1 ITKSLSIVSDKN
13 YNLSGNED
21 FVIFLTSKLITCF
34 IDGFTLKMK
43 SSQLLIYSMEVNI
56 YIGFETLKMKCT
68 QYGICGQVAFKN
80 ASTLVFSKSGGRAA
94 VFGRAQ
100 KKCWGLPPDRIPPRK
115 VRGGYLT
122 SSVHNMLIMSSWRL
136 AAAEVPWR

>member
-1 ITKSLSIVSDKN
+1 MTKSLSIVTDKN
-13 YNLSGNED
+13 YNLNGNED

-80 ASTLVFSKSGGRAA
+80 ASTIVFSKSGGRATI
-94 VFGRAQ
+94 FGRVQ
-100 KKCWGLPPDRIPPRK
+100 KNERAAAPDRIFPSRK

-122 SSVHNMLIMSSWRL
+122 SPKLKETILIVDS
-136 AAAEVPWR
+136 

>member
-1 ITKSLSIVSDKN
+1 MTKSLSIVSAKN

-80 ASTLVFSKSGGRAA
+80 ASTLVFSKSGGRRKN
-94 VFGRAQ
+94 VGGCPLT
-100 KKCWGLPPDRIPPRK
+100 KYSPPEK
-115 VRGGYLT
+115 FVGG
-122 SSVHNMLIMSSWRL
+122 
-136 AAAEVPWR
+136 

>member
-1 ITKSLSIVSDKN
+1 MTKSHSIVSDKN
-13 YNLSGNED
+13 YNLNGNED
-21 FVIFLTSKLITCF
+21 FVIFLTSKLISCF

-43 SSQLLIYSMEVNI
+43 SSQLLIYSREVNI

-68 QYGICGQVAFKN
+68 QYGICGQVGFKN

-100 KKCWGLPPDRIPPRK
+100 KNVGDCSLTEYSPPRK
-115 VRGGYLT
+115 ARGGVLQRPPT
-122 SSVHNMLIMSSWRL
+122 RPH
-136 AAAEVPWR
+136 

>member
-1 ITKSLSIVSDKN
+1 MTKSLSIVSEKN

-56 YIGFETLKMKCT
+56 YIAFETLKMKCT

-80 ASTLVFSKSGGRAA
+80 ASTLVFSKSGGRAT
-94 VFGRAQ
+94 VFGRVQ
-100 KKCWGLPPDRIPPRK
+100 KKCRGLPPDRIFPREK
-115 VRGGYLT
+115 LVGAGI
-122 SSVHNMLIMSSWRL
+122 SSAMDT
-136 AAAEVPWR
+136 EVGVTCQV